1 MKRYYIAYGSNINI
15 HRMRDRCP
23 TAELLGTAKLKGW
36 ELMFKRSMTGAYLTL
51 EEKPGGSVPV
61 VIWSVSAEDE
71 QKLDR
76 CEGYPVCYYKRKIR
90 LEYEGISTG
99 KMRTVKGFTYIMP
112 AGREYGIP
120 SDRYMDI
127 CLTGYRIFEFDKRLL
142 YEARRES
149 TRRMIRNMRWGGY
162 EFKK

>member
-23 TAELLGTAKLKGW
+23 TAELLGTAMLKGW

-71 QKLDR
+71 Q
-76 CEGYPVCYYKRKIR
+76 
-90 LEYEGISTG
+90 
-99 KMRTVKGFTYIMP
+99 
-112 AGREYGIP
+112 
-120 SDRYMDI
+120 
-127 CLTGYRIFEFDKRLL
+127 
-142 YEARRES
+142 
-149 TRRMIRNMRWGGY
+149 
-162 EFKK
+162 